1 MTLTINDDGYLEVAG
16 EEIGRVR
23 SMRVS
28 GGAASLDRQKRQ
40 GETGADLTFDG
51 WEDRAA
57 SLEVLIHAEQAA
69 ERWRRAALLQAAATA
84 RDGAGALQVW
94 SLGGLLAQRLS
105 LSGVIW
111 AAQPEVDESA
121 ADDGLRVTISL
132 REFDPEINRIVLPAA
147 PAAAGPAAPAETP
160 GDTVAAAAVNAVTS
174 TPGDG

>member
-1 MTLTINDDGYLEVAG
+1 MTLTIRDDGYLEVEG

-111 AAQPEVDESA
+111 AAQPECDESA

-132 REFDPEINRIVLPAA
+132 REFDPEINRISPAA
-147 PAAAGPAAPAETP
+147 PAAAGAAAPDETP
-160 GDTVAAAAVNAVTS
+160 GDAAAAAAVDAVR
-174 TPGDG
+174 PPFGDG